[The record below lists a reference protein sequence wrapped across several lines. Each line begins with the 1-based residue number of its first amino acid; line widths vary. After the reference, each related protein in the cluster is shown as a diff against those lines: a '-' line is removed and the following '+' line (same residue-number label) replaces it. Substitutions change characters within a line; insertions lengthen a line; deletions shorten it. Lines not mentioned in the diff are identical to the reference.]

1 MTQIDAIERALTLN
15 VPLQRAWDA
24 VATPRGL
31 SQWFSDRAEFEPVA
45 GAKMILDWDE
55 YDTVPARVE
64 TVDPPR
70 EFAFR
75 WIAYG
80 ARDTDELTSLNSTL
94 VTFSLAEV
102 SGGTQIT
109 VRETG
114 FASLAPEL
122 HGISRPE
129 HESGWKAEL
138 QELEAY
144 LTPQEA

>member
-1 MTQIDAIERALTLN
+1 MSTVDTIERKLDLN

-45 GAKMILDWDE
+45 GASMRLEWDE
-55 YDTVPARVE
+55 YDSVPARVE
-64 TVDPPR
+64 KVDPPR

-80 ARDTDELTSLNSTL
+80 ARDTDELTPQNSTV
-94 VTFSLAEV
+94 VTFSLEETA
-102 SGGTQIT
+102 SGTHLT
-109 VRETG
+109 LRETG

-122 HGISRPE
+122 RGVARPE
-129 HESGWKAEL
+129 HESGWNTEL
-138 QELEAY
+138 DELVQHLISQE
-144 LTPQEA
+144 